1 MYFEQEVHESAN
13 PRYSVNPVR
22 ICLSVIISWYKLHM
36 IASRLFYLF
45 IFFSN
50 FIYSIKIFAEFT
62 SFAGI
67 LESGFMT
74 LKIYC
79 EAVGIYE
86 SGKVF

>member
-1 MYFEQEVHESAN
+1 
-13 PRYSVNPVR
+13 
-22 ICLSVIISWYKLHM
+22 M

-45 IFFSN
+45 IYLFI
-50 FIYSIKIFAEFT
+50 FIYSIKIFDEFT

-67 LESGFMT
+67 LESGFMR
-74 LKIYC
+74 LKIYF

>member
-22 ICLSVIISWYKLHM
+22 ICFEIFHDSIWAFLCIY
-36 IASRLFYLF
+36 FF
-45 IFFSN
+45 I

-67 LESGFMT
+67 LESGFMR